1 MREPERQRPYWF
13 LLLTVALGG
22 VLAPLNSTMLA
33 VALPE
38 LRADFDI
45 GHSAISWL
53 ISAYLIAMAVAQ
65 PLGGRI
71 GDQLG
76 RARVFRYGLI
86 AFLALSVG
94 ASLSPNFA
102 TLVALRTGQALVG
115 AAVIPNGMAMLR
127 TSVPGDRLGRSM
139 GLTAASMSFAAA
151 VGPLIGTALLAIGS
165 WRLLFLMNVP
175 LVLAALACMS
185 ALRYPEPLAKQRL
198 ALDWRG
204 ALAFAGAL
212 IALTF
217 ALNSLSGQGG
227 LAAFGAGLGGTIV
240 LAGAFYLSQR
250 TSPMPMVEW
259 TLFRTLSY
267 AGATAYVALSN
278 LVMYTTLVS
287 IPFFIEEVQ
296 GKGSGTSGTLLGAMS
311 VLIAVMSPIGGRLS
325 DSLGR
330 RLPALRAGSLFVLVA
345 VLALLFGI
353 QRDVSY
359 AYLLVALCVLGLG
372 MGLSF
377 GPASTAAVE
386 SVSADLAGT
395 AAGTNS
401 MMRYIGSIVGVGI
414 LGAVLGGDGGANDV
428 DLFRAIFA
436 VLTGMAA
443 AACLSTLFIHHHLP
457 ASEAARV
464 TQDAGAGRALDSVP

>member
-1 MREPERQRPYWF
+1 MREPARPYWF

-33 VALPE
+33 IALPE

-65 PLGGRI
+65 PLGGRV

-76 RARVFRYGLI
+76 RARVFRYGLV
-86 AFLALSVG
+86 AFLVLSIG
-94 ASLSPNFA
+94 ASLSPSFVF
-102 TLVALRTGQALVG
+102 LVALRTGQALVG

-127 TSVPGDRLGRSM
+127 TSVPSDRLGRSM
-139 GLTAASMSFAAA
+139 GVTGASMSFAAA
-151 VGPLIGTALLAIGS
+151 VGPLIGTGLLAIGS

-185 ALRYPEPLAKQRL
+185 ALRYPEPAEKERL
-198 ALDWRG
+198 AIDWRG
-204 ALAFAGAL
+204 ALAFGGVL
-212 IALTF
+212 IALTLF
-217 ALNSLSGQGG
+217 LNSLSGHGGILAFGGG
-227 LAAFGAGLGGTIV
+227 LVGTLVLAAAF
-240 LAGAFYLSQR
+240 YQSQR
-250 TSPMPMVEW
+250 ISPMPIVEW
-259 TLFRTLSY
+259 TLFRTISY

-278 LVMYTTLVS
+278 LVMYTTLIS

-311 VLIAVMSPIGGRLS
+311 ILIAVMSPIGGRLS
-325 DSLGR
+325 DAVGR
-330 RLPALRAGSLFVLVA
+330 RLPTLAGSLFVLGAIV
-345 VLALLFGI
+345 ALLVGI
-353 QRDVSY
+353 ERDVSY
-359 AYLLVALCVLGLG
+359 AFLVVSLGALGLG

-377 GPASTAAVE
+377 GPASTAAIE
-386 SVSADLAGT
+386 SVSPDLAGT

-414 LGAVLGGDGGANDV
+414 LGAVLGGDGGATDIG
-428 DLFRAIFA
+428 LFRAIFA
-436 VLTGMAA
+436 VLTGMAG

-457 ASEAARV
+457 EGAHERPAPAATR
-464 TQDAGAGRALDSVP
+464 S